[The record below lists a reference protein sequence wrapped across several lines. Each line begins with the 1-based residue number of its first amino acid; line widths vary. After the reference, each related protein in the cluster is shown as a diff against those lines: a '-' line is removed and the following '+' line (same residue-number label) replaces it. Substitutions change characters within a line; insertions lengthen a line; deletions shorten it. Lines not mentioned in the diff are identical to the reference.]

1 MKMDASTL
9 NTDSNSIDNAST
21 RAEEI
26 KDYCE
31 EILNVCCFIQVI
43 SLQYLREQLVEDI
56 LLWNQE
62 IYCIEYSFEFLGY
75 LI

>member
-9 NTDSNSIDNAST
+9 DTDSNSNDNAST
-21 RAEEI
+21 RAEEN
-26 KDYCE
+26 KDLRG
-31 EILNVCCFIQVI
+31 ILHVCCFVQVI
-43 SLQYLREQLVEDI
+43 SLQYLREQLVEDF

-62 IYCIEYSFEFLGY
+62 IYRIEYSFEFLGY